1 MARKRAVPQH
11 RPANI
16 NFDLRR
22 VAAAK
27 EAVNA
32 RINRIN
38 NIKIKF
44 LLPQGKN
51 VEIKHHGNFVR
62 RMRVRRR
69 AIYPAKARNVRY
81 DRL

>member
-27 EAVNA
+27 EAANA

-44 LLPQGKN
+44 FLPQGKN
-51 VEIKHHGNFVR
+51 VEIKHRGNVVR
-62 RMRVRRR
+62 PMRVRRR